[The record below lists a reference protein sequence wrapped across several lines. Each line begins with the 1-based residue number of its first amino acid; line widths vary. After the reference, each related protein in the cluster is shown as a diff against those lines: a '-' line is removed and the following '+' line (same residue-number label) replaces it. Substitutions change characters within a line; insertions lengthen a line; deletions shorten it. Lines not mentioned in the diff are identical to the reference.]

1 MCTFSPNL
9 DCDLNSV
16 RGLEFCKLLIDK
28 FAFHTFDKVG
38 RSNILIF

>member
-1 MCTFSPNL
+1 
-9 DCDLNSV
+9 
-16 RGLEFCKLLIDK
+16 LLIDK